1 MAKLTAKAVEA
12 IKPATARTEIPDS
25 LLPGL
30 YLVVQPSGARSW
42 AVRYRHHGTPRK
54 FTLGGYPALDL
65 KAARELGAKALR
77 AAAEGRDPAQ
87 EKRAAQMRLGDVQS
101 NLLDFQKNHLRKKNG
116 ESIRETTRTERAR
129 LLGLKPD
136 PEKPGE
142 WIATGNG
149 ILQRWGDRDLAGITK
164 DDVRAAI
171 NATAKSGPILA
182 NRTLSALKTFFN
194 WCVKDD
200 RLAKSPAEEID
211 LPSPETASDRV
222 LSDNEIKRIWQAAEQ
237 MGPPYGALVQLLILT
252 GQRRGEIAGLMW
264 REIDLEKDLISLPR
278 ERVKN
283 NKSHEI
289 PLSPRATAIIERLP
303 RISERYVFSTN
314 GSTPISGF
322 GKFKERLDALCGF
335 SDWVI
340 HDIRRSVAS
349 GLARLGTALP
359 VTEKVLNHVSGSF
372 AGVAG
377 IYQRHDFAA
386 EKKSALE
393 AWSAHIERLISGK
406 TADKIVSIRGQR
418 R

>member
-1 MAKLTAKAVEA
+1 MAKLTAKTVEA
-12 IKPATARTEIPDS
+12 IGPVTARKEIPDS

-42 AVRYRHHGTPRK
+42 AVRYRHNGTPRK
-54 FTLGGYPALDL
+54 HTLGPFPALDL

-77 AAAEGRDPAQ
+77 TAAEGRDPAK
-87 EKRAAQMRLGDVQS
+87 EKQAAQKRSGDVES
-101 NLLDFQKNHLRKKNG
+101 NLVDFQKGHLRKKNG
-116 ESIRETTRTERAR
+116 EPIRETTRTERAR

-136 PEKPGE
+136 PDKPGE

-149 ILQRWGDRDLAGITK
+149 ILQRWGDRALAGITK

-171 NATAKSGPILA
+171 NATAKAGPILA

-194 WCVKDD
+194 WCVRDD

-222 LSDNEIKRIWQAAEQ
+222 LTDNEIKRVWQAAGQ
-237 MGPPYGALVQLLILT
+237 MGVYGAAVQLLILT
-252 GQRRGEIAGLMW
+252 GQRRGEVAGLMW
-264 REIDLEKDLISLPR
+264 SEIDLKGRVIDLPR
-278 ERVKN
+278 SRVKN
-283 NKSHEI
+283 GRAHQV
-289 PLSPRATAIIERLP
+289 PLSPQAIAVIERLP
-303 RISERYVFSTN
+303 RIGERFVFSTN

-335 SDWVI
+335 SDWTI

-349 GLARLGTALP
+349 GLARLGVALP

-386 EKKSALE
+386 EKKSALDK
-393 AWSAHIERLISGK
+393 WGAHVAAIV
-406 TADKIVSIRGQR
+406 ADKPAKVVGLR
-418 R
+418 RR

>member
-12 IKPATARTEIPDS
+12 IKPATARREIPDS

-30 YLVVQPSGARSW
+30 YLVVQTSGVKSW

-54 FTLGGYPALDL
+54 FTLGAYPALDL
-65 KAARELGAKALR
+65 KTARELGAKALR
-77 AAAEGRDPAQ
+77 AAAEGRDPAK
-87 EKRAAQMRLGDVQS
+87 EKRAARMGGVQS
-101 NLLDFQKNHLRKKNG
+101 NLVDFQKNHLRKKNG

-149 ILQRWGDRDLAGITK
+149 ILKRWADRDLAGITK

-200 RLAKSPAEEID
+200 RLAKSPGEEID
-211 LPSPETASDRV
+211 LPSPETPSDRV
-222 LSDNEIKRIWQAAEQ
+222 LNDKEIKRIWQAAEQ
-237 MGPPYGALVQLLILT
+237 MGPYGAAVQLLILT

-264 REIDLEKDLISLPR
+264 REIDLEKGLISLPR

-289 PLSPRATAIIERLP
+289 PLSPQAIAVIKRLP
-303 RISERYVFSTN
+303 RMSEQYVFSLN
-314 GSTPISGF
+314 GSAPVGGF

-335 SDWVI
+335 SDWTI
-340 HDIRRSVAS
+340 HDIRRPVAS

-386 EKKSALE
+386 EKKSALDKWGKHL
-393 AWSAHIERLISGK
+393 ASIVADK
-406 TADKIVSIRGQR
+406 TAEVVGLRGPQC
-418 R
+418 